1 MDTLNSAEMQPRPLS
16 PVFQFP
22 GEVKSAQARKQ
33 HKHRVLRESPETL
46 IADCFQ
52 AGENTVTTNLLLF
65 TEHTDAWHTAICKMY
80 VHVKKGGIC
89 QGRQLKIREDADS
102 DHTVFTVNLYQ
113 NGTIMIQ
120 GSEASLVSFEKNFL
134 ALKELA
140 ESAKP
145 KSQNTGTPTAA
156 SPVPDSTQPAR
167 STDSTA
173 PVPTVPAEESTVPGD
188 SQHLLTQ
195 PPELHSTVAIRKASL
210 SLLEVEL
217 TELRELVRARLT
229 ESDITQQL
237 KDQTSQI
244 KNEYKASFRELKA
257 EVKELQQ
264 DRETLRRELTG
275 LREELQHR
283 DKTVQSLREQ
293 LHTLTVP
300 HSPAGGIATQTA
312 QCPPAPAC
320 KDTLTHTHSTPAK
333 HTDTPTHTHTDN
345 TDSPPARHTGNHTK
359 PDTHTTHTNSTQN
372 TPNTHADPGTAPTPS
387 GRPAAKH
394 RNTEIALLM
403 DSNGKYIDE
412 KWLFPK
418 HTVSKIWCPTTEK
431 ALEALSPNT
440 ATGEAS
446 TSTDHS
452 TAHRQP
458 GGPPGASVHSL
469 DNTTGTCP
477 AQPSGP
483 RSGPASPFQHPAQP
497 SQQQAHSYAAALSR
511 PAGTGSTE
519 LEEIHHLLNLICTRL
534 MS

>member
-1 MDTLNSAEMQPRPLS
+1 
-16 PVFQFP
+16 
-22 GEVKSAQARKQ
+22 
-33 HKHRVLRESPETL
+33 
-46 IADCFQ
+46 
-52 AGENTVTTNLLLF
+52 
-65 TEHTDAWHTAICKMY
+65 
-80 VHVKKGGIC
+80 
-89 QGRQLKIREDADS
+89 
-102 DHTVFTVNLYQ
+102 
-113 NGTIMIQ
+113 MIQ
-120 GSEASLVSFEKNFL
+120 GSEASLVSFEENFL

-188 SQHLLTQ
+188 SQPLLTQ
-195 PPELHSTVAIRKASL
+195 PPELHSTVAIMKASL

-217 TELRELVRARLT
+217 TELRELVQARLT

-237 KDQTSQI
+237 KDQTIQI
-244 KNEYKASFRELKA
+244 KNDYKASFRELKA

-300 HSPAGGIATQTA
+300 HSPAGGTATQTA
-312 QCPPAPAC
+312 Q
-320 KDTLTHTHSTPAK
+320 
-333 HTDTPTHTHTDN
+333 
-345 TDSPPARHTGNHTK
+345 
-359 PDTHTTHTNSTQN
+359 
-372 TPNTHADPGTAPTPS
+372 
-387 GRPAAKH
+387 PAAKH

-431 ALEALSPNT
+431 ALEALY
-440 ATGEAS
+440 
-446 TSTDHS
+446 HS

-469 DNTTGTCP
+469 DNTTDTCLAQPGP

-519 LEEIHHLLNLICTRL
+519 LEEIHHLMNLICTRL

>member
-1 MDTLNSAEMQPRPLS
+1 MTENTIRLRDWILDNAGLEAQSMPIAIRVLWLMDRERWEAYEREHTPNTLEEGVELVLS
-16 PVFQFP
+16 YL
-22 GEVKSAQARKQ
+22 EAAINRTAAQAGK
-33 HKHRVLRESPETL
+33 
-46 IADCFQ
+46 
-52 AGENTVTTNLLLF
+52 NTVTTNLLLF
-65 TEHTDAWHTAICKMY
+65 TEHTDAWHTAIWKMY

-102 DHTVFTVNLYQ
+102 HHTVFTVNLYQ

-120 GSEASLVSFEKNFL
+120 GSEASLVSFEENFL

-167 STDSTA
+167 STDSTD

-188 SQHLLTQ
+188 SQPLLTQ
-195 PPELHSTVAIRKASL
+195 PPELHSTVAIMKASL

-237 KDQTSQI
+237 KDQTIQI

-283 DKTVQSLREQ
+283 DKIVQSLREQ

-300 HSPAGGIATQTA
+300 HSPAGGTATQTA

-320 KDTLTHTHSTPAK
+320 KDTLTHSTL
-333 HTDTPTHTHTDN
+333 THTQHT
-345 TDSPPARHTGNHTK
+345 SQ
-359 PDTHTTHTNSTQN
+359 TH
-372 TPNTHADPGTAPTPS
+372 
-387 GRPAAKH
+387 
-394 RNTEIALLM
+394 
-403 DSNGKYIDE
+403 
-412 KWLFPK
+412 
-418 HTVSKIWCPTTEK
+418 
-431 ALEALSPNT
+431 
-440 ATGEAS
+440 
-446 TSTDHS
+446 
-452 TAHRQP
+452 
-458 GGPPGASVHSL
+458 
-469 DNTTGTCP
+469 
-477 AQPSGP
+477 
-483 RSGPASPFQHPAQP
+483 
-497 SQQQAHSYAAALSR
+497 
-511 PAGTGSTE
+511 
-519 LEEIHHLLNLICTRL
+519 
-534 MS
+534 